1 MDNKSFGNEHSNLRM
16 RPRLGNSGA
25 YAVLLT
31 AQTVAAMYLFWVVY
45 PIFSRLLTHVGEYQE
60 LRISSQIAILGG
72 VTLLHCSYWTRLKWV
87 SVTPPFHSIFLSHLC
102 SFVGRV
108 SFLFS
113 GALFSAIFF
122 RHLPQ
127 LDFLPPFGQTLVK
140 ILCVAGILFS
150 FFCYSLELERLG
162 KAIGEPPQ
170 KAEH

>member
-1 MDNKSFGNEHSNLRM
+1 MKNTSNDIAECKQLVARAT
-16 RPRLGNSGA
+16 S
-25 YAVLLT
+25 AVSSEYDIRGKLTGDLL
-31 AQTVAAMYLFWVVY
+31 L
-45 PIFSRLLTHVGEYQE
+45 
-60 LRISSQIAILGG
+60 
-72 VTLLHCSYWTRLKWV
+72 
-87 SVTPPFHSIFLSHLC
+87 
-102 SFVGRV
+102 GRV

-127 LDFLPPFGQTLVK
+127 LDFLPPFGQALVK

-170 KAEH
+170 KS